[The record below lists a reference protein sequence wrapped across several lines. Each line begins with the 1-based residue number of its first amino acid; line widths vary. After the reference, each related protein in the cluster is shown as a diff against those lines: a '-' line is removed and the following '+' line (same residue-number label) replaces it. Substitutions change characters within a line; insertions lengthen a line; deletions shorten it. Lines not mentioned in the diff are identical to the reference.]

1 MENKKVLTMCHDS
14 DTIPMTGKTR
24 PAMNAGKRMEDD
36 TMESTKSYLQTL
48 KAREQEARENAVA
61 GITEKLLAAGLIKP
75 GQKEIGPE
83 KIESAFRAAYMPELL
98 AQEEKNSTGG
108 AGKFTDTGN
117 RCLMRIARWLSMPI
131 YDLRCRPCSVA
142 DMFVYTDR
150 QDAQTVSVFP
160 SIRVAEEVKTGAGCL
175 AYAGELAES
184 WGALINAIETERT
197 IVWYPFSVHGWQDGD
212 LNRIDAAPH
221 FFGTYRQLFD
231 ILETYNGSIDTW
243 LKVCGQGVNFQNIST
258 SGKKSAFLES
268 VCEQGWDWPTFRD
281 WGRIRTK

>member
-1 MENKKVLTMCHDS
+1 MET
-14 DTIPMTGKTR
+14 TKT
-24 PAMNAGKRMEDD
+24 
-36 TMESTKSYLQTL
+36 YLQTL
-48 KAREQEARENAVA
+48 KAREQEARENAVK
-61 GITEKLLAAGLIKP
+61 GITEKLLAAGLIRP

-83 KIESAFRAAYMPELL
+83 KIETAFRVAYMPELL
-98 AQEEKNSTGG
+98 NQEAKNSTGG

-150 QDAQTVSVFP
+150 QDAQTASVFP

-184 WGALINAIETERT
+184 WGALVQAIETGKT

-212 LNRIDAAPH
+212 LSRIDSAPH
-221 FFGTYRQLFD
+221 FFGTYKQLFD
-231 ILETYNGSIDTW
+231 LLETYNGSIDTW
-243 LKVCGQGVNFQNIST
+243 LKVCGQGVNFQNVNT
-258 SGKKSAFLES
+258 SGKKSAFLEY